1 MSNSE
6 PQGEDLA
13 STGER
18 PALGSSELYAEWAAR
33 MKRGRGRHAAISR
46 NLNTWSNYKNWSE
59 KVRQSWESDVGPRD
73 VSPKKQK

>member
-6 PQGEDLA
+6 AHGDDLA

-18 PALGSSELYAEWAAR
+18 PGPGSSELYADWAAR
-33 MKRGRGRHAAISR
+33 VQRGRGRHAAISR

-59 KVRQSWESDVGPRD
+59 KVRQNWESDTP
-73 VSPKKQK
+73 PAKK